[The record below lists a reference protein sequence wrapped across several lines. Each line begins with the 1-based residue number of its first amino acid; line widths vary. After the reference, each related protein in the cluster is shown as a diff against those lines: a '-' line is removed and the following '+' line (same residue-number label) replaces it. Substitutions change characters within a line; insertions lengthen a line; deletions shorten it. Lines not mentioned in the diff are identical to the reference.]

1 MATVTGFTAARML
14 AIENDT
20 VVDGDIVAG
29 ELILVTR
36 GGTQINAG
44 SVQGPQGTQGPKGDP
59 GTAGEKM
66 QMGMLADF
74 PLTPLPAGW
83 LECNGGIYNIADYPA
98 LAAYLGSSFG
108 GNGTTTFAVPTYSGR
123 VRVARDPGQAEFD
136 LIGEVGGEKAHALSV
151 DELAIHAHPH
161 TLAMQ
166 NHAHTIDHVHN
177 NPAGGWLFNN
187 YAYQLQLQAGAGG
200 QTTPNSGPPNNPWS
214 GGANTLGLT
223 GGINNTGSGM
233 SHNNLQPYRVVVTA
247 IKT

>member
-20 VVDGDIVAG
+20 VVDGDIVSG

-74 PLTPLPAGW
+74 PITPLPAGW
-83 LECNGGIYNIADYPA
+83 LECNGAIYNIADYPA
-98 LAAYLGSSFG
+98 LGAYLGSNFG

-123 VRVARDPGQAEFD
+123 VRISRDPGQSEFD
-136 LIGEVGGEKAHALSV
+136 VIGEVGGEKTHIITL
-151 DELAIHAHPH
+151 DEMAVHAHPNN
-161 TLAMQ
+161 LSAP
-166 NHAHTIDHVHN
+166 NHVHTIDHIHF
-177 NPAGGWLFNN
+177 A
-187 YAYQLQLQAGAGG
+187 QGAGWIYSNFAQG
-200 QTTPNSGPPNNPWS
+200 FDIHAGSGGTAAGYTPPPNNPNS
-214 GGANTLGLT
+214 GGASATALL
-223 GGINNTGSGM
+223 GGIGNTGSSAG
-233 SHNNLQPYRVVVTA
+233 HNNLQPYRVVVTA